1 MKRLVIEKIDKT
13 LFTLKDE
20 NNNTYQKNFIFYDV
34 ESPKEKD
41 IMMIP
46 ECILKEVN
54 IFNFGVVDEKNIN
67 KDELIKIINKEKEY
81 YIQRYYG

>member
-1 MKRLVIEKIDKT
+1 MIKMIIEKKEGC

-20 NNNTYQKNFIFYDV
+20 KNNTYKKDFIFYDI
-34 ESPKEKD
+34 EEPKEND
-41 IMMIP
+41 IMLIP
-46 ECILKEVN
+46 ECILKEIN
-54 IFNFGVVDEKNIN
+54 IFNFGPVDESKIN

>member
-1 MKRLVIEKIDKT
+1 MKKLTIEKIENS
-13 LFTLKDE
+13 LITLKDE
-20 NNNTYQKNFIFYDV
+20 YNNTYQKNFILYDI
-34 ESPKEKD
+34 EKPKEKD

-46 ECILKEVN
+46 ESILKEQN
-54 IFNFGVVDEKNIN
+54 IFNFGKVDETHIK